1 MSTGLANGVEAMVM
15 LGETQHEEL
24 GTSEET
30 IVNIIQGIP
39 MEDVFPINYAARDAT
54 MYSSTGLVEAA
65 SAEPRPM
72 PGKTD
77 AQATFS
83 TLYGQT
89 FSMIA
94 SLMNSLIE
102 RMEDVIIRM
111 SNIENRLSS
120 LENKLP
126 LTSENEIVS
135 ESGATIENES
145 ADEVSREQAKE
156 MILKLFEQKGEL
168 DYFEIISELDLD
180 LKLVVEICAELEEEK
195 RIEGIGR

>member
-1 MSTGLANGVEAMVM
+1 MVM
-15 LGETQHEEL
+15 PGETQHEEL
-24 GTSEET
+24 GTSEGT
-30 IVNIIQGIP
+30 TVNIVQGIP
-39 MEDVFPINYAARDAT
+39 MEDVSPINYAARDAT

-72 PGKTD
+72 PERTD
-77 AQATFS
+77 AQVAFLTPYDQTFS
-83 TLYGQT
+83 T
-89 FSMIA
+89 MA

-102 RMEDVIIRM
+102 KMDEVIVRV
-111 SNIENRLSS
+111 SNIENRLSLLGS
-120 LENKLP
+120 KFP
-126 LTSENEIVS
+126 LTSENEVFA
-135 ESGATIENES
+135 ESHATVEDEN